1 MEELYLI
8 TDEFQIIKCNMNS
21 FILGGQTYYAHPSPD
36 AYPTFI
42 THTLGNKVFRYE
54 SEASTKRTELVNAQ
68 IAKYESEI
76 ERLKNMI

>member
-1 MEELYLI
+1 
-8 TDEFQIIKCNMNS
+8 MNP

-42 THTLGNKVFRYE
+42 THQIGNKIFKKKA
-54 SEASTKRTELVNAQ
+54 EAYTQRNKLVNAQ
-68 IAKYESEI
+68 IAKYELEI